1 MDLHRVKGFMLDM
14 DGTFYLGDHL
24 LPGALA
30 FLDLLNQK
38 GLAYTF
44 LTNNSS
50 KNREEYV
57 KKLTRLGVKPKDAR
71 VYTSG
76 DATIRYIKDHFPNKK
91 VFLVGTPGLENAF
104 IESGVELDP
113 VNPDLVVLGYDTTL
127 TYQKCCDLC
136 DMVKTGLP
144 YIATHPDINCP
155 APHGFV
161 PDIGAM
167 MALVETS
174 TGRKADLIIG
184 KPNRIMVELIA
195 AELKVPMTHLAMV
208 GDRLYTDIALG
219 STAGVTT
226 ILLLSGES
234 KLEDLETSPFKPD
247 YIFQDLAELAQH
259 ML

>member
-50 KNREEYV
+50 KNCAEYV
-57 KKLTRLGVKPKDAR
+57 QKLIQLGVKPKDAR

-76 DATIRYIKDHFPNKK
+76 DATIRYVKEHFPGKK
-91 VFLVGTPGLENAF
+91 VFLVGTLGLEKAF
-104 IESGVELDP
+104 IESGIELDP

-195 AELKVPMTHLAMV
+195 AELEVPMSHLAMV

-219 STAGVTT
+219 STSGVTT

-247 YIFQDLAELAQH
+247 YIFQDLAELAQQ
-259 ML
+259 L